1 MASKLQKGEKQMTSF
16 LTGVGG
22 IGDGMVGVVGIA
34 GRLSA
39 RAFLEAVVGV
49 VLLASASGF
58 LFLVWQVSWGLRLF
72 IASCTQREQ
81 TERKIY
87 EIFREY
93 MDNQRLLNEQV
104 WTASSALS
112 PC

>member
-1 MASKLQKGEKQMTSF
+1 MTSLPTVF
-16 LTGVGG
+16 RG
-22 IGDGMVGVVGIA
+22 IGNWVGRAGIS

-39 RAFLEAVVGV
+39 RAFLEAMAGV
-49 VLLASASGF
+49 ALLAGASGF
-58 LFLVWQVSWGLRLF
+58 LFLVWRVSWGLRLF
-72 IASCTQREQ
+72 IASCAQREQ

-93 MDNQRLLNEQV
+93 MDNQRLFSEQV

>member
-1 MASKLQKGEKQMTSF
+1 MTSL
-16 LTGVGG
+16 LTVLSGITDGAVGA
-22 IGDGMVGVVGIA
+22 ISYQ
-34 GRLSA
+34 LST
-39 RAFLEAVVGV
+39 RPFLEAVVGAA
-49 VLLASASGF
+49 LLASASGF
-58 LFLVWQVSWGLRLF
+58 LFLVWRLSWGVRLF
-72 IASCTQREQ
+72 IASCTRREQ

-93 MDNQRLLNEQV
+93 MDNQRLLNEQA